1 LNTKDW
7 RKNKCNKINSLSVRR
22 SSC

>member
-7 RKNKCNKINSLSVRR
+7 RKNKCNKIKGLSVRR
-22 SSC
+22 SSY